1 MIEVNVF
8 LPSPRSK
15 DPMTVRNPLS
25 PLPQPAVGTAGEPS
39 SDVTAVLP
47 DIPDRPELPHQSGY
61 EGRLPRRVPARR
73 IRRILCL
80 LPLLLVTV
88 VAVRHRA
95 VLAEGFG
102 HLGSAEWP
110 WLLAAVATTCLTWVA
125 AACTR
130 QGAVVE
136 PLPKRRLLATQ
147 FAAGAANH
155 LLPTG
160 LGASAVNLR
169 FMTVCGLPLARSSA
183 ALALYLLAEAVGR
196 LTLLAAL
203 LIAFPDAL
211 RIGALLPDGATVWL
225 LLAVAAVLLVAAAT
239 LTLVRR
245 LRTAVA
251 SFLRTALGEARS
263 VHTRPSR
270 ALALW
275 GGSLAFPALQ
285 AAGLAAVGQ
294 ALGLS
299 VPPLHTAVAY
309 LAATVAVALVPT
321 PGGLG
326 SVEAALVVALVA
338 AGGPA
343 AVATAVVLA
352 YRIITVWL
360 PLLPGALT
368 LGALVR
374 WKVI

>member
-1 MIEVNVF
+1 MTLSSQP
-8 LPSPRSK
+8 LPARKTP
-15 DPMTVRNPLS
+15 S
-25 PLPQPAVGTAGEPS
+25 PLPQPAVGGAWEAS
-39 SDVTAVLP
+39 SDVTAVQL
-47 DIPDRPELPHQSGY
+47 PELRP
-61 EGRLPRRVPARR
+61 GRLPRRVPVRR
-73 IRRILCL
+73 LRQILCL

-88 VAVRHRA
+88 VAVRHRS
-95 VLAEGFG
+95 VLAEGFA
-102 HLGSAEWP
+102 HLGTAEWP
-110 WLLAAVATTCLTWVA
+110 WLLAAVGATCLTWVA

-136 PLPKRRLLATQ
+136 RLPRRRLLATQ

-183 ALALYLLAEAVGR
+183 ALALYLLAESVGR
-196 LTLLAAL
+196 VAL
-203 LIAFPDAL
+203 L
-211 RIGALLPDGATVWL
+211 G
-225 LLAVAAVLLVAAAT
+225 VLLVAFPGALRLGTLLPDAAFGP
-239 LTLVRR
+239 LLAGAGVVLVVAVVVLALVRR
-245 LRTAVA
+245 VRSALV

-263 VHTRPSR
+263 VHTRPAR
-270 ALALW
+270 AVALW
-275 GGSLAFPALQ
+275 GGSLTFPALQ
-285 AAGLAAVGQ
+285 ASVLVLVGQ

-299 VPPLHTAVAY
+299 VPPAHMAVAY

-321 PGGLG
+321 PGGIG

-352 YRIITVWL
+352 FRVITVWL
-360 PLLPGALT
+360 PLVPGAVT
-368 LGALVR
+368 LAALVR
-374 WKVI
+374 LKVI

>member
-1 MIEVNVF
+1 M
-8 LPSPRSK
+8 
-15 DPMTVRNPLS
+15 
-25 PLPQPAVGTAGEPS
+25 
-39 SDVTAVLP
+39 TAVRLP
-47 DIPDRPELPHQSGY
+47 EGLPELPQG
-61 EGRLPRRVPARR
+61 LPRRLPVRQV
-73 IRRILCL
+73 LCL
-80 LPLLLVTV
+80 LPLLLVLV
-88 VAVRHRA
+88 VAVRHRS

-102 HLGSAEWP
+102 QLATAEWP
-110 WLLAAVATTCLTWVA
+110 WLLAAAAATCLTWVA
-125 AACTR
+125 AAFTR

-136 PLPKRRLLATQ
+136 RLPARRLLATQ

-160 LGASAVNLR
+160 LGAGAVNLR
-169 FMTVCGLPLARSSA
+169 FMTVCGVPLARSSA
-183 ALALYLLAEAVGR
+183 ALALYLLAESVTR
-196 LTLLAAL
+196 L
-203 LIAFPDAL
+203 
-211 RIGALLPDGATVWL
+211 GL
-225 LLAVAAVLLVAAAT
+225 LLVLLVAFPGALHLRTLIPAGAAGPLLLAGAGVLCIAA
-239 LTLVRR
+239 LTLLCVGR

-251 SFLRTALGEARS
+251 AFLRTALREARS
-263 VHTRPSR
+263 VHARPAR

-275 GGSLAFPALQ
+275 GGSLAFPVLQ
-285 AAGLAAVGQ
+285 AAGLTAVGQ
-294 ALGLS
+294 ALDLP
-299 VPPLHTAVAY
+299 VPPLHMALAY

-338 AGGPA
+338 AGGPV

-374 WKVI
+374 LKVI

>member
-1 MIEVNVF
+1 
-8 LPSPRSK
+8 
-15 DPMTVRNPLS
+15 MTAVE
-25 PLPQPAVGTAGEPS
+25 LPQG
-39 SDVTAVLP
+39 
-47 DIPDRPELPHQSGY
+47 RPLQRFP
-61 EGRLPRRVPARR
+61 VRR
-73 IRRILCL
+73 IRQILCL
-80 LPLLLVTV
+80 VPLLLVTV
-88 VAVRHRA
+88 VAVRHRS

-102 HLGSAEWP
+102 HLRQAEWP
-110 WLLAAVATTCLTWVA
+110 WLAAAAGTTCLTWVA
-125 AACTR
+125 ASFTR
-130 QGAVVE
+130 QGAVVQR
-136 PLPKRRLLATQ
+136 LPRRRLLATQ

-169 FMTVCGLPLARSSA
+169 FMTVCGVPLARSSA
-183 ALALYLLAEAVGR
+183 ALALYLLAESVGR
-196 LTLLAAL
+196 LALLAAL
-203 LIAFPDAL
+203 FVAFPDAL
-211 RIGALLPDGATVWL
+211 RLGALLPDAAAGPL
-225 LLAVAAVLLVAAAT
+225 LLSLGAVVVVAVGVLAG
-239 LTLVRR
+239 VRR
-245 LRTAVA
+245 VRTAVG

-263 VHTRPSR
+263 VHSRPSR

-299 VPPLHTAVAY
+299 VPPVHMALAY
-309 LAATVAVALVPT
+309 LAATCAVALVPT
-321 PGGLG
+321 PGGVG

-352 YRIITVWL
+352 YRIITVWV
-360 PLLPGALT
+360 PLVPGALT

-374 WKVI
+374 LKVI

>member
-1 MIEVNVF
+1 M
-8 LPSPRSK
+8 
-15 DPMTVRNPLS
+15 
-25 PLPQPAVGTAGEPS
+25 
-39 SDVTAVLP
+39 
-47 DIPDRPELPHQSGY
+47 
-61 EGRLPRRVPARR
+61 
-73 IRRILCL
+73 
-80 LPLLLVTV
+80 LVAV
-88 VAVRHRA
+88 VAVRHRS
-95 VLAEGFG
+95 VLAEGFR
-102 HLGSAEWP
+102 HLAHAQWP
-110 WLLAAVATTCLTWVA
+110 WLLAAVGATCLTWVA
-125 AACTR
+125 AAVTR

-160 LGASAVNLR
+160 LGAGAVNLR

-183 ALALYLLAEAVGR
+183 ALALYLLAESIGR
-196 LTLLAAL
+196 LGLLAVL
-203 LIAFPDAL
+203 LVAFPHAL
-211 RIGALLPDGATVWL
+211 RIGTLLPDGAVGPL
-225 LLAVAAVLLVAAAT
+225 LWGLGVALVVAAGALA
-239 LTLVRR
+239 LVRR
-245 LRTAVA
+245 LRTAVF
-251 SFLRTALGEARS
+251 SFLRTALSEARS

-285 AAGLAAVGQ
+285 AAGLVLVGR

-299 VPPLHTAVAY
+299 VPPAHMALAY

-326 SVEAALVVALVA
+326 SVETALVVALVA
-338 AGGPA
+338 AGGPV

-352 YRIITVWL
+352 YRIITVWV
-360 PLLPGALT
+360 PLVPGALT

-374 WKVI
+374 LKVI